1 MLLPINISDF
11 GIFIIKAVLCALLS
25 FNRTSIFNLNS
36 PGLPGGL
43 VYWFFHIVL
52 PVDRRMVGFFFDI
65 QDPVHIVLLAYI
77 LDQVGIG
84 SDVHALV
91 PGDSGV
97 AFCNP
102 VPGDIGAASCIP
114 VQGNIDV
121 ASCIPVPGN
130 VGMVSCIPVLGNV
143 GMASCIPVLGSNSL
157 AVFSPMVVSWPPF
170 DPTLSG
176 GS

>member
-1 MLLPINISDF
+1 MYWFFRI
-11 GIFIIKAVLCALLS
+11 
-25 FNRTSIFNLNS
+25 
-36 PGLPGGL
+36 GLPVGRRAVGFY
-43 VYWFFHIVL
+43 VDIQDPFHIVL
-52 PVDRRMVGFFFDI
+52 SACNRD
-65 QDPVHIVLLAYI
+65 L
-77 LDQVGIG
+77 VGIG
-84 SDVHALV
+84 SDVYILV

-157 AVFSPMVVSWPPF
+157 AVFPPMVVSWPPF

>member
-1 MLLPINISDF
+1 
-11 GIFIIKAVLCALLS
+11 
-25 FNRTSIFNLNS
+25 
-36 PGLPGGL
+36 
-43 VYWFFHIVL
+43 
-52 PVDRRMVGFFFDI
+52 MVGFFFDI
-65 QDPVHIVLLAYI
+65 QDPVHIFLPAYI
-77 LDQVGIG
+77 RDQVGIG

-114 VQGNIDV
+114 VQGN
-121 ASCIPVPGN
+121 

-143 GMASCIPVLGSNSL
+143 GMASCIPVLYSNSL
-157 AVFSPMVVSWPPF
+157 AVFPPMVVSWPPF

>member
-1 MLLPINISDF
+1 MSCL
-11 GIFIIKAVLCALLS
+11 ALLCH
-25 FNRTSIFNLNS
+25 FAAIHNLVKNC
-36 PGLPGGL
+36 
-43 VYWFFHIVL
+43 YN
-52 PVDRRMVGFFFDI
+52 I
-65 QDPVHIVLLAYI
+65 QDPVHIVLPAYI
-77 LDQVGIG
+77 RDQVGIG

-97 AFCNP
+97 ASCNP

-121 ASCIPVPGN
+121 ASCIQVLGN
-130 VGMVSCIPVLGNV
+130 VGMAFCIPVLGSV

-157 AVFSPMVVSWPPF
+157 AVFPPTVVSWPPF
-170 DPTLSG
+170 DPTLFG